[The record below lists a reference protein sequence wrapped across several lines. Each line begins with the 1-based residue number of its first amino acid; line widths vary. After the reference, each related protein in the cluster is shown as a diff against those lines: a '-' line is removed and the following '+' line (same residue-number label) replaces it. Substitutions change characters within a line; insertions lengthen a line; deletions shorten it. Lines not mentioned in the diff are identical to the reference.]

1 MEIPF
6 RKRDQVAQAFYAKQ
20 EMMEQVH
27 KKVHLK
33 DLIIFG
39 NEDFIILNK
48 PSGVLSIPDRFDH
61 ELLSLKKLLE
71 DQYGKIYVVH
81 RLDRD
86 TSGIILFA
94 RNEASHQY
102 FSHVFEHREVE
113 KVYTG
118 IVHGKPAMAKGTISQ
133 PIAENPARHGK
144 MMVHAKG
151 KPSVTHYKVIED
163 LPHFSVVEFNI
174 ETGRT
179 HQIRVHCQH
188 IGHPII
194 GDELYGS
201 ADPILLSSFKK
212 KFKLAKTEL
221 EERPILSRL
230 ALHASRLTFSDQQGK
245 ELVFEAPLAK
255 DMRAFIQQFRK
266 LK

>member
-1 MEIPF
+1 
-6 RKRDQVAQAFYAKQ
+6 
-20 EMMEQVH
+20 MMEQVH

-33 DLIIFG
+33 DLIIFE
-39 NEDFIILNK
+39 NDDFIILNK
-48 PSGVLSIPDRFDH
+48 PSGVLSIPDRFNH

-71 DQYGKIYVVH
+71 DQYGKIFVVH
-81 RLDRD
+81 RIDRD

-94 RNEASHQY
+94 KNEGAHKY
-102 FSHVFEHREVE
+102 FSQVFEHHQVE

-118 IVHGKPAMAKGTISQ
+118 IVHGRLAIAKGTINE

-151 KPSVTHYKVIED
+151 KASVTHYEVIED
-163 LPHFSVVEFNI
+163 LHHFSVVEFNI

-179 HQIRVHCQH
+179 HQIRVHSQH
-188 IGHPII
+188 IGHPIVC
-194 GDELYGS
+194 DELYGS

-212 KFKLAKTEL
+212 KFKLSKTEL

-230 ALHASRLTFSDQQGK
+230 ALHASRLSFRDQEGK
-245 ELVFEAPLAK
+245 QHIFEAPLSK
-255 DMRAFIQQFRK
+255 DMRAFIQQLSK